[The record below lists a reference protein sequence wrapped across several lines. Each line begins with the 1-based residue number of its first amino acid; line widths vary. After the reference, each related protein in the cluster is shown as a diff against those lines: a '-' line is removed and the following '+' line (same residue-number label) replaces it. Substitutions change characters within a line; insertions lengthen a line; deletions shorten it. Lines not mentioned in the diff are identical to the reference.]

1 MNEGFGDFRRGQV
14 HDAAPLQD
22 GRQNAQKPAAGQAAP
37 GGMPTE
43 IITRLAESVK
53 KTIDN
58 PEFQKLAD
66 QQFLPLRFLAPD
78 AYRAELVALRTR
90 YQALWNLH
98 PWAE

>member
-1 MNEGFGDFRRGQV
+1 
-14 HDAAPLQD
+14 
-22 GRQNAQKPAAGQAAP
+22 
-37 GGMPTE
+37 
-43 IITRLAESVK
+43 VK
-53 KTIDN
+53 KTVEN

-98 PWAE
+98 PWRE